1 VTLEHVV
8 RPPGVASPR
17 PPLAILLHGLG
28 ADEHDLFGI
37 APYLDPRL
45 VVVSA
50 RAPREA
56 QPMGYSWFDIDF
68 TESPPRLDPR
78 HVVESRDAILRFAA
92 EAALAHGADASRIWL
107 VGFSQGASMA
117 SAAALARPERF
128 RGIAALS
135 GRIPRPAL
143 AAAPPPALADLP
155 VLWQHGR
162 ADPVV
167 PVAFGR
173 EARDVLAALGARVD
187 YREYPIG
194 HEISEESLGDLSA
207 WLTARLDEAAAPA

>member
-155 VLWQHGR
+155 ILWQHGR

-194 HEISEESLGDLSA
+194 HEISEESLGDLSE

>member
-1 VTLEHVV
+1 MTLEHVV

-45 VVVSA
+45 VVVSV

-68 TESPPRLDPR
+68 SESPPRLDPR
-78 HVVESRDAILRFAA
+78 QVVESRDAILRFAA
-92 EAALAHGADASRIWL
+92 ETALAHGADPSRIWL

-117 SAAALARPERF
+117 AASALSRPDLF
-128 RGIAALS
+128 RGIVAHS
-135 GRIPRPAL
+135 GRIARLAVPAN
-143 AAAPPPALADLP
+143 PPPGLAGFP

-167 PVAFGR
+167 PVSFGR
-173 EARDVLAALGARVD
+173 EARDVLLALGMRVE

-194 HEISEESLGDLSA
+194 HEISEESLRDLAA
-207 WLTARLDEAAAPA
+207 WLSDRIDEAAAA